1 MKAMMLPLIAFLV
14 TFAIGGGAGAV
25 LMKPAPSPADSTH
38 ADSTHADSTH
48 GDTSHAAAGAEH
60 GPKAGSTEVAH
71 TLVPAPDSAQ
81 IADDPHIADPGHA
94 PAGGASPAT
103 GGSGGPP
110 GTTTIG
116 NLVAAQ
122 AGATVNLRRDGRI
135 GPDGAAAKVDSMPDY
150 ARLSR
155 LLSKMSP
162 RDAAKTIEQL
172 EPTEAARALGA
183 MSDKQAALVLSQLAP
198 DKAARLLQATL
209 ALLPKLPVTP

>member
-25 LMKPAPSPADSTH
+25 LMKPAPTAADSTHGDSTH
-38 ADSTHADSTH
+38 ADSSR
-48 GDTSHAAAGAEH
+48 AAKGGEH
-60 GPKAGSTEVAH
+60 SPTAGSTEVAH
-71 TLVPAPDSAQ
+71 TLAPAPDSTHETDTAHV
-81 IADDPHIADPGHA
+81 AAPGHA
-94 PAGGASPAT
+94 PAGGASNT
-103 GGSGGPP
+103 KGGGGPP

-116 NLVAAQ
+116 TLVAAQ
-122 AGATVNLRRDGRI
+122 AGTTVTLRTDGRV
-135 GPDGAAAKVDSMPDY
+135 GPEGSTPKVDSMPDY

-155 LLSKMSP
+155 LLSKMAP

-198 DKAARLLQATL
+198 EKAARLLQATL
-209 ALLPKLPVTP
+209 ALLPKMPAVP

>member
-14 TFAIGGGAGAV
+14 SFAIGGGAGAV
-25 LMKPAPSPADSTH
+25 LMKPAPTADSTH

-48 GDTSHAAAGAEH
+48 GDTSHAAAGGDH

-81 IADDPHIADPGHA
+81 LADDPHIADPGHA
-94 PAGGASPAT
+94 PAGAPSK

-135 GPDGAAAKVDSMPDY
+135 GPDGSAEKVDSMPDY

-198 DKAARLLQATL
+198 EKAARLLQATL

>member
-25 LMKPAPSPADSTH
+25 LMKPAPTAADSTH

-48 GDTSHAAAGAEH
+48 GDTSHAAPGGDH
-60 GPKAGSTEVAH
+60 SPTAGSTEVAH
-71 TLVPAPDSAQ
+71 TLTPAPDSAQ

-94 PAGGASPAT
+94 PAGSASPSK
-103 GGSGGPP
+103 GGGGPP

-135 GPDGAAAKVDSMPDY
+135 GPDGSAAKVDSMPDY

-198 DKAARLLQATL
+198 EKAARLLQATL
-209 ALLPKLPVTP
+209 ALLPKLPVAP